1 MPKRLIA
8 VLRSIAAIVGG
19 YLIVAGGTIL
29 TFNVLVGQVTINS
42 NPVQLM
48 LGTIGAVI
56 AGLAGGMIAG
66 LIAPKFPFMH
76 AAGVLILIAIDTA
89 SVLAKAPGPIWFDL
103 AGSTILAI
111 SALIGGWIISQR
123 AGFCSLEAGVP
134 PANI

>member
-1 MPKRLIA
+1 MPKRLVA

-89 SVLAKAPGPIWFDL
+89 SVVAKGPGPIWFDL

-111 SALIGGWIISQR
+111 AVLIGGWIISQR
-123 AGFCSLEAGVP
+123 AGFSSVEAGVP

>member
-8 VLRSIAAIVGG
+8 ILRSIAAIVGA

-66 LIAPKFPFMH
+66 LIAPNFPFMH

-89 SVLAKAPGPIWFDL
+89 AVLAKGPGPIWFDL
-103 AGSTILAI
+103 AGSGILAI
-111 SALIGGWIISQR
+111 SVLFGGWIVAETARRRTSHLVAPR
-123 AGFCSLEAGVP
+123 A
-134 PANI
+134 I

>member
-19 YLIVAGGTIL
+19 YLIVA
-29 TFNVLVGQVTINS
+29 S
-42 NPVQLM
+42 
-48 LGTIGAVI
+48 GTIG
-56 AGLAGGMIAG
+56 AGLAGGMFAG

-89 SVLAKAPGPIWFDL
+89 SVLAKGPGPIWFDL

-111 SALIGGWIISQR
+111 AALIGGWIISQR
-123 AGFCSLEAGVP
+123 AGFSSVEAGVP